1 MIRRPPRST
10 LFPYTTL
17 FRSHYDSRHAQAE
30 TRRIEPRR
38 KRPRSAARPT
48 PCPTTP
54 ASLGSHSHQMEPVK
68 MAKAANLDGREG
80 VGTMN
85 RKMKRRRLWALLLA
99 GVGAAVL
106 AVQAGANA
114 ADEIKRLPFFVG
126 LKAGTTLAGSR
137 RRDVG

>member
-85 RKMKRRRLWALLLA
+85 RKMKRRRLWVLLLA
-99 GVGAAVL
+99 GVGAGVPAFPGGRK
-106 AVQAGANA
+106 GACG
-114 ADEIKRLPFFVG
+114 IQPLP
-126 LKAGTTLAGSR
+126 
-137 RRDVG
+137 